1 MTCCSKRST
10 KRGKRTRRN
19 AIYQDP
25 EVHPMTQRKLDSSF
39 MNDFLR
45 ESMHCGKCREV
56 FNLNSNELKIHCNL
70 CNQFFH
76 CGIAGECVGEDCKV
90 VKHDGS
96 IHRASYCNDCVGII
110 YEKNK
115 CLCKDCSK

>member
-10 KRGKRTRRN
+10 KRRVRARRN

-45 ESMHCGKCREV
+45 ESMHCGKCRGV
-56 FNLNSNELKIHCNL
+56 FNLSSNELKIHCNL

-90 VKHDGS
+90 VKHEGS
-96 IHRASYCNDCVGII
+96 IHRASYCNGCVGII